1 MVQYNNFMFGLTI
14 FSHTEIEET
23 GGEASTSRDAMYA
36 SWLLYDTNEPS
47 HVSSGSETEEQII
60 EQPAA
65 TVQHEQES
73 VCQILQQLATVI
85 NQDNI
90 CKFNIAHN
98 HIWEG
103 TVRALSRKSF
113 CPQNKVSV

>member
-1 MVQYNNFMFGLTI
+1 MLGLTI
-14 FSHTEIEET
+14 FSHTEAEKET

-73 VCQILQQLATVI
+73 VCQILQQLLLSTKTIFVNSTLLVI
-85 NQDNI
+85 TYG
-90 CKFNIAHN
+90 K
-98 HIWEG
+98 
-103 TVRALSRKSF
+103 AL
-113 CPQNKVSV
+113 